1 MRRQKNSNTKCTL
14 SLILVSMV
22 SITVL
27 IEICIFYFIRKYS
40 RYVFDDSIFKVEL
53 VDRES
58 INRPSSKLYQAT
70 DWLFKDLELELVSQI
85 DNTVYMNK
93 YGMYILPKY
102 HSRPAINVIKRGQV
116 WEHTTLSFVKKN
128 YQLGTDIVHAG
139 AYFGDMLPFYSNLVG
154 HSNKVWAFEPILL
167 HFICAEKTVQLN
179 GLQNVVL
186 RHGMLRNKLF
196 RIYLC

>member
-1 MRRQKNSNTKCTL
+1 M
-14 SLILVSMV
+14 
-22 SITVL
+22 L
-27 IEICIFYFIRKYS
+27 IEICIFCFTRRYS
-40 RYVFDDSIFKVEL
+40 RYVSDDSIFEVEL
-53 VDRES
+53 MYRES

-70 DWLFKDLELELVSQI
+70 DWLFEDLELEFVSQI
-85 DNTVYMNK
+85 DDTVYMNK

-102 HSRPAINVIKRGQV
+102 HSRPAIHVIKRGQV
-116 WEHTTLSFVKKN
+116 WEQTTLSFVQKN

-167 HFICAEKTVQLN
+167 HFICAQKTVQLN

-196 RIYLC
+196 RIRLY